1 VNRAERRGYARID
14 GGMAASLTKAGTAF
28 GVAHRFWHMDGIG
41 RGGFSPADD
50 QRMVPID
57 LQKE

>member
-1 VNRAERRGYARID
+1 
-14 GGMAASLTKAGTAF
+14 MAASLTKAGTAF